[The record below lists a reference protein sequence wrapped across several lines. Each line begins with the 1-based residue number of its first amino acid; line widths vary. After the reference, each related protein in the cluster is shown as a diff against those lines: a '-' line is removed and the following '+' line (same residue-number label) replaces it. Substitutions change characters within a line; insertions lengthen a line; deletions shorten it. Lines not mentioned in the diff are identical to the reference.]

1 MANRSISPGT
11 DAGEAIESRR
21 SPQRENDQAT
31 GFADSVGA
39 ETSIDL
45 PDMGELSP
53 ESARPSP
60 LDDIAEAEREN
71 APRD

>member
-1 MANRSISPGT
+1 MANRSMSPGSE
-11 DAGEAIESRR
+11 AGEPIESRR
-21 SPQRENDQAT
+21 APLLENDQAT
-31 GFADSVGA
+31 GVADSAGA
-39 ETSIDL
+39 ETPIDL

-60 LDDIAEAEREN
+60 LDEIAEAEREN